1 MKESSP
7 YPIQRVY
14 PEPVPAPQYMGRGL
28 DPDFFGAP
36 EVAGPDL
43 RDYFRVIRRHA
54 KLIVSM
60 FLAAMLVT
68 ALVVMVVTP
77 HYTAMSTILVEPNAP
92 HVLNINEL
100 QAEGPGTD
108 EHDYYKTQEEILKS
122 RDLAAQVI
130 RDLGLDRNPDFTGNS
145 LQRGFVAETIRSIR
159 KSMEDLFKSRAT
171 VRPLDHYG
179 VDPKMVDKYLYDL
192 TVKPDIGTRLFVI
205 SFTLPNPALASQI
218 ANAHVQT
225 YIHRGME
232 IHAQAS
238 QEAEQFLEKK
248 LVELKERV
256 EKSEAALNT
265 YRRDRGIVAF
275 NLDDRGTILNERL
288 TEMNQALT
296 RAETERIDLESQHNL
311 INKRNYNSLPA
322 VINSELIQRL
332 KTQDDVIAGEYASM
346 SQQFKGDYPPL
357 KELKAKVDETN
368 ARLNAEIDH
377 TVQGI
382 ESQYRA
388 SLDRENALKQSVED
402 LKTKALALN
411 DASLQDAVLARD
423 VDANRQLYKS
433 VLERMREI
441 GVAGEIPTSNV
452 SIIDAATAPIDP
464 SSPKKLLDMT
474 FAGVLSLFLG
484 IGVAFLLDHLDD
496 GLHNPEEAELYLQ
509 LPSLGSVPDFLT
521 LGAQDEAAETA
532 LSVSGDAPLL
542 IPSINS
548 DEREI
553 MMAKSRLSIAGESYR
568 AIRTAILLS
577 RAAEAPKTLLV
588 ASGAKAEGK
597 TVTAV
602 NIAMAFAQMGG
613 RVLLIDADL
622 RRARCHEILGVHNL
636 VGLTEVLVG
645 QKQTS
650 EVIRPI
656 GNGGLSFMSA
666 GSVPPNPTELLASR
680 RMQEVLEELAASYDS
695 VLIDSPPVMPVSDS
709 VVLSRLVDGVVV
721 VVGPRT
727 PKQLVRHA
735 CSRLGQVGARILGVV
750 LNQVNMKSP
759 DYYHYH
765 RYYAYEDYSS
775 PTGTVGQ
782 V

>member
-1 MKESSP
+1 MKELSP

-14 PEPVPAPQYMGRGL
+14 PEPVPAPQYMGRGV

-36 EVAGPDL
+36 EAAGPDL

-60 FLAAMLVT
+60 FLAALLVT
-68 ALVVMVVTP
+68 GLVVLVITP
-77 HYTAMSTILVEPNAP
+77 HFTATSTILVESNAP
-92 HVLNINEL
+92 HVLDIHEL
-100 QAEGPGTD
+100 ATESTGD
-108 EHDYYKTQEEILKS
+108 ASDYYKTQEEILKS
-122 RDLAAQVI
+122 RGLAAQVI
-130 RDLGLDRNPDFTGNS
+130 RDLGLDRNPDFTGSS
-145 LQRGFVAETIRSIR
+145 LHRGFFGEMLHSVKA
-159 KSMEDLFKSRAT
+159 SMGGLFKSAPA
-171 VRPLDHYG
+171 VRPLDQYG
-179 VDPKMVDKYLYDL
+179 IDPAMVDKYLSNL
-192 TVKPDIGTRLFVI
+192 TIKPDVGTRLFVI
-205 SFTLPNPALASQI
+205 SFTSPDAALASQI
-218 ANAHVQT
+218 ANAHVRT

-238 QEAEQFLEKK
+238 QEASQFLEKK

-265 YRRDRGIVAF
+265 YRRERGIVAF

-296 RAETERIDLESQHNL
+296 KAETERIDLESQHDL
-311 INKRNYNSLPA
+311 IAKRNYNSLPA
-322 VINSELIQRL
+322 VIGSELIQHL

-357 KELKAKVDETN
+357 RELKAKVDETN

-382 ESQYRA
+382 ESQYQA
-388 SLDRENALKQSVED
+388 SLDRETALKQSVEN

-411 DASLQDAVLARD
+411 DASLQDAVLARE

-433 VLERMREI
+433 VLERMKEI
-441 GVAGEIPTSNV
+441 GVAGEVPTSNV
-452 SIIDAATAPIDP
+452 SIIDTATAPIDP
-464 SSPKKLLDMT
+464 SSPKKLIDMAI
-474 FAGVLSLFLG
+474 AGAMALFLG
-484 IGVAFLLDHLDD
+484 VGIAFLLDHLDD

-521 LGAQDEAAETA
+521 LGGEDQAAETA
-532 LSVSGDAPLL
+532 LPANAGAPNL
-542 IPSINS
+542 IASSAS

-553 MMAKSRLSIAGESYR
+553 MMAKSRFSIAGESYR

-613 RVLLIDADL
+613 RVLLIDADM
-622 RRARCHEILGVHNL
+622 RRARCHEVLGVHNL

-645 QKQTS
+645 QKQAS

-680 RMQEVLEELAASYDS
+680 RMQEVLEELSASYDS

-735 CSRLGQVGARILGVV
+735 CARLGQVGARILGVV

-765 RYYAYEDYSS
+765 RYYAYEDYSK
-775 PTGTVGQ
+775 PAGTVSQ

>member
-1 MKESSP
+1 MKD

-14 PEPVPAPQYMGRGL
+14 PEPVSAPQYLGRGV
-28 DPDFFGAP
+28 DPDFYGAP
-36 EVAGPDL
+36 EAAGPDL
-43 RDYFRVIRRHA
+43 RDYVRVIRRHA
-54 KLIVSM
+54 KLIESL

-68 ALVVMVVTP
+68 GLVVLVVTP
-77 HYTAMSTILVEPNAP
+77 QFTARSTILVESNAP

-100 QAEGPGTD
+100 ASETSPD
-108 EHDYYKTQEEILKS
+108 ASDYYNTQKEILES
-122 RDLAAQVI
+122 RGLAAQVI
-130 RDLGLDRNPDFTGNS
+130 RDLGLDLNPDFTGSS
-145 LQRGFVAETIRSIR
+145 LHRGFFGEMIHTVHA
-159 KSMEDLFKSRAT
+159 SMDDLFKSQPAL
-171 VRPLDHYG
+171 RPLDQYG
-179 VDPKMVDKYLYDL
+179 VDPQLVDLYLADL
-192 TVKPDIGTRLFVI
+192 TVKLDVGTRLFVI
-205 SFTLPNPALASQI
+205 SFTLPNRVLASRV

-238 QEAEQFLEKK
+238 QEAQRFLEKK

-296 RAETERIDLESQHNL
+296 KAETERIDLESEHDL
-311 INKRNYNSLPA
+311 ISKRNYNSLPA
-322 VINSELIQRL
+322 VISSPLIQQL
-332 KTQDDVIAGEYASM
+332 KTQDDVIAGQYASM
-346 SQQFKGDYPPL
+346 SQQFKSDYPPL

-382 ESQYRA
+382 ESQYQA
-388 SLDRENALKQSVED
+388 SLDRETALNQSVEN

-433 VLERMREI
+433 VLERMKEI
-441 GVAGEIPTSNV
+441 GVAGEVPTSNV
-452 SIIDAATAPIDP
+452 SIIDQATAPLHA
-464 SSPKKLLDMT
+464 SSPKKLIDMAA
-474 FAGVLSLFLG
+474 AGMLALFLG
-484 IGVAFLLDHLDD
+484 VAIAFVLDHLDD
-496 GLHNPEEAELYLQ
+496 RLHNPEEAEVYLG
-509 LPSLGSVPDFLT
+509 LASLGTVPDFLN
-521 LGAQDEAAETA
+521 LESEEDMAAAA
-532 LSVSGDAPLL
+532 LSANVPPAL
-542 IPSINS
+542 IEDNS
-548 DEREI
+548 DASGREI
-553 MMAKSRLSIAGESYR
+553 MIQKSSFSVAGESYR

-577 RAAEAPKTLLV
+577 RAAEPPKTILV
-588 ASGAKAEGK
+588 ASSAKAEGK

-613 RVLLIDADL
+613 RVLLIDGDL
-622 RRARCHEILGVHNL
+622 RRGRCHEVLGVHNL

-645 QKQTS
+645 QKQAID
-650 EVIRPI
+650 VIRAVG
-656 GNGGLSFMSA
+656 GNGLSFLSA

-680 RMQEVLEELAASYDS
+680 RMQEVLSELTSQYDS
-695 VLIDSPPVMPVSDS
+695 VVIDSPPVMPVSDS
-709 VVLSRLVDGVVV
+709 VVLSRMVDGVVV

-735 CSRLGQVGARILGVV
+735 CARLGQVGAKILGVV
-750 LNQVNMKSP
+750 LNRVNLKSP
-759 DYYHYH
+759 DYYHYD
-765 RYYAYEDYSS
+765 RYYAYEDYYKPNSTLS
-775 PTGTVGQ
+775 PS
-782 V
+782 

>member
-14 PEPVPAPQYMGRGL
+14 PEPVAAPQYMGRGV

-36 EVAGPDL
+36 EASGPDL

-54 KLIVSM
+54 KLIASM

-68 ALVVMVVTP
+68 GLVVLVVTP
-77 HYTAMSTILVEPNAP
+77 HFTAMSTILVEPNAP
-92 HVLNINEL
+92 HVLDIHEL
-100 QAEGPGTD
+100 ASETGD
-108 EHDYYKTQEEILKS
+108 ASDYYKTQEEILKS
-122 RDLAAQVI
+122 RGLAAQVI
-130 RDLGLDRNPDFTGNS
+130 RDLGLDRNPDFTGSS
-145 LQRGFVAETIRSIR
+145 LHRGFFGEMLHSVKASIGD
-159 KSMEDLFKSRAT
+159 MFKSSSPAARS
-171 VRPLDHYG
+171 LDQYG
-179 VDPKMVDKYLYDL
+179 VGPEMVDKYLGDL
-192 TVKPDIGTRLFVI
+192 TVKPDVGTRLFVI
-205 SFTLPNPALASQI
+205 SFTSANAALASQV
-218 ANAHVQT
+218 ANAHVRT

-238 QEAEQFLEKK
+238 EDARQFLEKK

-256 EKSEAALNT
+256 EKSEAALNS
-265 YRRDRGIVAF
+265 YRRASGIIAF

-288 TEMNQALT
+288 KEMNEALT
-296 RAETERIDLESQHNL
+296 RAETERIDLESQHDL
-311 INKRNYNSLPA
+311 INKRNYSSLPA
-322 VINSELIQRL
+322 VVSSPLIQQL
-332 KTQDDVIAGEYASM
+332 KTQDDVIAGQYASM
-346 SQQFKGDYPPL
+346 SQQFKSDYPPL

-368 ARLNAEIDH
+368 ARLNTEIDH
-377 TVQGI
+377 TVQGV
-382 ESQYRA
+382 ESQYQA
-388 SLDRENALKQSVED
+388 SVGREAGLKQSVED
-402 LKTKALALN
+402 LKTRALALN
-411 DASLQDAVLARD
+411 DASLQDAVLARE

-433 VLERMREI
+433 VLERMKEI
-441 GVAGEIPTSNV
+441 GVAGEVPTSNV
-452 SIIDAATAPIDP
+452 SIIDSATTPISP
-464 SSPKKLLDMT
+464 SSPKKLIDMAI
-474 FAGVLSLFLG
+474 AGAMALFLG
-484 IGVAFLLDHLDD
+484 VGIAFLLDHLDD

-521 LGAQDEAAETA
+521 LGVEDEAAETA
-532 LSVSGDAPLL
+532 LPMTGGAPAL
-542 IPSINS
+542 IASSAS

-553 MMAKSRLSIAGESYR
+553 MMAKSRFSIAGESYR

-622 RRARCHEILGVHNL
+622 RRARCHEVLGVHNL

-645 QKQTS
+645 QKQAS
-650 EVIRPI
+650 DVIRPI

-680 RMQEVLEELAASYDS
+680 RMQEVLEELSASYDS
-695 VLIDSPPVMPVSDS
+695 MLIDSPPVMPVSDS
-709 VVLSRLVDGVVV
+709 VVLSRLVDGVVI

-765 RYYAYEDYSS
+765 RYYAYEDYSK
-775 PTGTVGQ
+775 PAGTVSQ

>member
-1 MKESSP
+1 MKDSSP

-28 DPDFFGAP
+28 DPDLYGTP
-36 EVAGPDL
+36 ETAGPDL
-43 RDYFRVIRRHA
+43 RDYFRVMRRHA

-68 ALVVMVVTP
+68 GLVVLVVTP
-77 HYTAMSTILVEPNAP
+77 HFTAMSTILVEPNAP

-100 QAEGPGTD
+100 ASESGAD
-108 EHDYYKTQEEILKS
+108 SSDYYGTQKQILKS

-130 RDLGLDRNPDFTGNS
+130 RDLGLDRNPDFTGKS
-145 LQRGFVAETIRSIR
+145 LHRGFFGEMIHTIRI
-159 KSMEDLFKSRAT
+159 SMADLFKGKPAP
-171 VRPLDHYG
+171 RPLDQYG
-179 VDPKMVDKYLYDL
+179 VDPRLVDLYLDDL
-192 TVKPDIGTRLFVI
+192 KVELDVGTRLFEI
-205 SFTLPNPALASQI
+205 SFTSSNAALAAQV
-218 ANAHVQT
+218 ANAHVRT
-225 YIHRGME
+225 YIQRGME

-238 QEAEQFLEKK
+238 QDAEKFLERK

-256 EKSEAALNT
+256 EKSESALNA
-265 YRRDRGIVAF
+265 YRRERGIVAF

-296 RAETERIDLESQHNL
+296 KAETERIDLESQHDL
-311 INKRNYNSLPA
+311 ISKRSYSSLPA
-322 VINSELIQRL
+322 VIGSPLIQHL

-346 SQQFKGDYPPL
+346 AQQFKADYPPL

-368 ARLNAEIDH
+368 ARLNSEIDH

-382 ESQYRA
+382 ESQYQA

-433 VLERMREI
+433 VLERMKEI
-441 GVAGEIPTSNV
+441 GVAGEVPTSNV
-452 SIIDAATAPIDP
+452 SIIDSATIPISP
-464 SSPKKLLDMT
+464 SSPKKLIDMAAAAT
-474 FAGVLSLFLG
+474 FALFLG
-484 IGVAFLLDHLDD
+484 VAIAFVLDHLDD
-496 GLHNPEEAELYLQ
+496 GLHNPEEAEIYLG
-509 LPSLGSVPDFLT
+509 LASLGVVPDFLS
-521 LGAQDEAAETA
+521 LGSEDDVAEVARSTNDPSALIEARTDA
-532 LSVSGDAPLL
+532 SGG
-542 IPSINS
+542 
-548 DEREI
+548 EI
-553 MMAKSRLSIAGESYR
+553 IVAKGRFSIASESYR

-613 RVLLIDADL
+613 RVLLIDADM
-622 RRARCHEILGVHNL
+622 RRARCHEVLGVHNL

-645 QKQTS
+645 QKQAR

-666 GSVPPNPTELLASR
+666 GSVPPNPTELLSSR
-680 RMQEVLEELAASYDS
+680 RMQEVLEELAATYDS

-709 VVLSRLVDGVVV
+709 VVLSRLVDGVVI

-727 PKQLVRHA
+727 SKQLVRHA
-735 CSRLGQVGARILGVV
+735 CSRLGQVGAHILGVV
-750 LNQVNMKSP
+750 LNQVNIKSP
-759 DYYHYH
+759 DYYHYN
-765 RYYAYEDYSS
+765 RYYAYEDYSK
-775 PTGTVGQ
+775 PAGTASQ
-782 V
+782 L

>member
-14 PEPVPAPQYMGRGL
+14 PEPVPAPQYMGRGV

-36 EVAGPDL
+36 EAAGPDL

-54 KLIVSM
+54 RLIASM

-68 ALVVMVVTP
+68 VLVVLVVTP
-77 HYTAMSTILVEPNAP
+77 HFTAMSTILVEPNAP
-92 HVLNINEL
+92 HVLDIHEL
-100 QAEGPGTD
+100 ASETGD
-108 EHDYYKTQEEILKS
+108 AADYYKTQEEILKS
-122 RDLAAQVI
+122 RGLAAQVI
-130 RDLGLDRNPDFTGNS
+130 RDLGLDRNPDFTGS
-145 LQRGFVAETIRSIR
+145 SSHRGFFGEMIHSVKASLGD
-159 KSMEDLFKSRAT
+159 MFKSQAPA
-171 VRPLDHYG
+171 VRPLDQYG
-179 VDPKMVDKYLYDL
+179 VGPEMVDKYLSDL
-192 TVKPDIGTRLFVI
+192 TVKPDVGTRLFVI
-205 SFTLPNPALASQI
+205 SFTSANAALASQV
-218 ANAHVQT
+218 ANTHVRT

-238 QEAEQFLEKK
+238 EDARQFLEKK

-256 EKSEAALNT
+256 EKSEAALNS
-265 YRRDRGIVAF
+265 YRRASGIIAF

-288 TEMNQALT
+288 KEMNEALT
-296 RAETERIDLESQHNL
+296 KAETERIDLESQHDL
-311 INKRNYNSLPA
+311 INKRNYSSLPA
-322 VINSELIQRL
+322 VVGSPLIQQL
-332 KTQDDVIAGEYASM
+332 KTQDDVIAGQYASM

-368 ARLNAEIDH
+368 ARLNTEIDH
-377 TVQGI
+377 TVQGV
-382 ESQYRA
+382 ESQYQA
-388 SLDRENALKQSVED
+388 SVGRETGLKQSVED

-411 DASLQDAVLARD
+411 DASLQDAVLARE

-433 VLERMREI
+433 VLERMKEI
-441 GVAGEIPTSNV
+441 GVAGEVPTSNV
-452 SIIDAATAPIDP
+452 SIIDTATTPISP
-464 SSPKKLLDMT
+464 SSPKKLIDMAI
-474 FAGVLSLFLG
+474 AGAMALFLG
-484 IGVAFLLDHLDD
+484 VGIAFLLDHLDD

-521 LGAQDEAAETA
+521 LGAEDEAAETA
-532 LSVSGDAPLL
+532 LPVTGAAPTL
-542 IPSINS
+542 IASSAS

-553 MMAKSRLSIAGESYR
+553 MMAKSRFSIAGESYR

-622 RRARCHEILGVHNL
+622 RRARCHEVLGVHNL

-645 QKQTS
+645 QKQAS

-709 VVLSRLVDGVVV
+709 VVLSRLVDGVVI

-765 RYYAYEDYSS
+765 RYYAYEDYSK
-775 PTGTVGQ
+775 PAGTVSQ

>member
-1 MKESSP
+1 MKDSSP
-7 YPIQRVY
+7 YPIQRVF
-14 PEPVPAPQYMGRGL
+14 PEPLAPQYVGRGI
-28 DPDFFGAP
+28 DPDYFGAP
-36 EVAGPDL
+36 ESVGPDL
-43 RDYFRVIRRHA
+43 RDYLRVIRRHA
-54 KLIVSM
+54 KLIVSIL
-60 FLAAMLVT
+60 LAAMLLT
-68 ALVVMVVTP
+68 GLVILVVTP
-77 HYTAMSTILVEPNAP
+77 SFTAISTILVEPNAP

-100 QAEGPGTD
+100 AAEGPGSE

-122 RDLAAQVI
+122 RSLAAQVI
-130 RDLGLDRNPDFTGNS
+130 RDLGLDRNPIFTGVSEN
-145 LQRGFVAETIRSIR
+145 RGFFAGLLHELRGSLALFVNATGSKRQP
-159 KSMEDLFKSRAT
+159 DL
-171 VRPLDHYG
+171 YG
-179 VDPKMVDKYLYDL
+179 VDPALVDHYLDHL
-192 TVKPDIGTRLFVI
+192 QVKPDVGTRLFTI
-205 SFTLPNPALASQI
+205 SFTLPSADLASEI
-218 ANAHVQT
+218 ANAHVRT
-225 YIHRGME
+225 YIRRGME

-238 QEAEQFLEKK
+238 EAARQFLEKK
-248 LVELKERV
+248 LIELKERV

-275 NLDDRGTILNERL
+275 NLNDRGTILNQRL

-296 RAETERIDLESQHNL
+296 KAETERIDLEAQHDQ
-311 INKRNYNSLPA
+311 IHKRNYNSLPA
-322 VINSELIQRL
+322 VIGSSLIQQL
-332 KTQDDVIAGEYASM
+332 KAQDDVIAGQYASM
-346 SQQFKGDYPPL
+346 SQQFKPDYPPL

-377 TVQGI
+377 AVQGI
-382 ESQYRA
+382 ESQYQA
-388 SLDRENALKQSVED
+388 AVARENALKQSVTD

-411 DASLQDAVLARD
+411 DASLQDAVLARE

-433 VLERMREI
+433 VLERMKEI
-441 GVAGEIPTSNV
+441 GVAGEVPTSNV
-452 SIIDAATAPIDP
+452 SIIDLATPPIQP
-464 SSPKKLLDMT
+464 SSPRKLLDMAVAVALAL
-474 FAGVLSLFLG
+474 FAGVG
-484 IGVAFLLDHLDD
+484 IAFLLDHLDD

-521 LGAQDEAAETA
+521 IGGEAEAALPVGGVESS
-532 LSVSGDAPLL
+532 LIRSGGAGD
-542 IPSINS
+542 
-548 DEREI
+548 REI
-553 MMAKSRLSIAGESYR
+553 TMAKNRFSVAGESYR

-588 ASGAKAEGK
+588 ASGAKSEGK

-622 RRARCHEILGVHNL
+622 RRARCHEVLGVHNL

-645 QKQTS
+645 QKNS
-650 EVIRPI
+650 ADVIRPI
-656 GNGGLSFMSA
+656 GDGGLSFMSA

-680 RMQEVLEELAASYDS
+680 RMQEILEELTASYDS

-735 CSRLGQVGARILGVV
+735 CARLAQVGARVLGVV
-750 LNQVNMKSP
+750 LNQVNMNSP

-765 RYYAYEDYSS
+765 RYYAYEDYYK
-775 PTGTVGQ
+775 PTGTMSSG
-782 V
+782 